1 MRLREER
8 KMVNFHSLYTS
19 LPLLLVTLAV
29 KFEDAESVSEAKQF
43 MDAGNVLLAAGQ
55 LADALTQYNNA
66 IDRDSTD
73 YMAYFKRAT
82 TWLALGKSK
91 AALPDLTKSIKL
103 KEDFTPAILSKASI
117 FLKQGHMDDA
127 LKYYKRVLV
136 LDIQNKEAKEKFGLI
151 PTLKA
156 RVPIADKQVED
167 GELEQAI
174 ENYSKLIMY
183 SPWFKDLREKRSK
196 VYVQVGEYYKA
207 VEDLRAITKLQPD
220 STGVFFEMSTLHY
233 TIGDLEEA
241 LNDIRECLKLDQD
254 HKQCKPLYTKMKKL
268 NKQLQAA
275 ETLIQQQ
282 QYDEAVKKF
291 ENAAKTEPTEYAH
304 LINIK
309 TRICHCKSKA
319 GHTDEAIKLCSDIL
333 EREPDNVAVLSDRAE
348 AYIQAE
354 LYEKAIQDYQ
364 AANEADESQRTQ
376 EGLKRAEKLLKQ
388 SKKRDYY
395 KILGVKRNAQKR
407 EILKAYRKLAM
418 EWHPDKHEGANKE
431 AAEKKFMDIA
441 DAKEVLT
448 DPEKRAMYDRGE
460 DPLDPEEQQQR
471 QQQWGQ
477 PFGFNPFG
485 GGGGGG
491 GNYQFKFHFN

>member
-1 MRLREER
+1 
-8 KMVNFHSLYTS
+8 MVNFHSLYTS

-66 IDRDSTD
+66 IEHQAKGRLH
-73 YMAYFKRAT
+73 A
-82 TWLALGKSK
+82 
-91 AALPDLTKSIKL
+91 
-103 KEDFTPAILSKASI
+103 AILSKASI

-282 QYDEAVKKF
+282 KYDEAVKKL

-431 AAEKKFMDIA
+431 SAEKKFMDIA

-491 GNYQFKFHFN
+491 TISSNSILINITIFYGFKKKNECLLFAF